1 MALGGMN
8 PGLEQPPPV
17 LLPPRRRRPNSQ
29 WMLTALPA
37 FPLLLLVL
45 RLWYLSR
52 QDLQT
57 MLLLVQNVSP
67 LGLVGSLAITL
78 VWVPPVFFLVGRALG
93 ALLLASSIDAGRSW
107 LARAA
112 GRTPGWVILS
122 SFAVAAVTW
131 QLRFLPTL
139 GMLLLMI
146 VALDV
151 RLRYEDY
158 PRLVRLACVAVPL
171 ACAVLGLLLFGP
183 AAWQALNSGEPQT
196 AFLLAAPVLALPF
209 LTGPVPAFA
218 SRVVTHWVAMVGLGV
233 GPIVVAAIF
242 VQAPVLP
249 SVALEIRPVAAGVT
263 PTTDADVV
271 GKAAAVEVV
280 RGQVITVDDRST
292 TLLEADGDVLFVP
305 NGAVVSQVLCPDPAK
320 PPYSAIKVH
329 GWRVERAMLSWLA
342 PSRSQTAA
350 VDLRCQGRP
359 VTR

>member
-1 MALGGMN
+1 MGGLSAGIN
-8 PGLEQPPPV
+8 QPPPV
-17 LLPPRRRRPNSQ
+17 LLPPRRRRGESQ

-67 LGLVGSLAITL
+67 IGLIGSLLITL

-139 GMLLLMI
+139 GMLLLVI

-158 PRLVRLACVAVPL
+158 PRLVRLACVAVPM
-171 ACAVLGLLLFGP
+171 ACTVLGLLLFGP
-183 AAWQALNSGEPQT
+183 SAWQALHSGEPST

-218 SRVVTHWVAMVGLGV
+218 SRAVTHWVAMAGLVV

-249 SVALEIRPVAAGVT
+249 AVALEIRPAVAGLT
-263 PTTDADVV
+263 PNASSDAV
-271 GKAAAVEVV
+271 GKAASVEVV

-292 TLLEADGDVLFVP
+292 TLLESNGDVLFVP
-305 NGAVVSQVLCPDPAK
+305 NGAVVSQVLCPDPIK
-320 PPYSAIKVH
+320 PPYSVIKVH

-342 PSRSQTAA
+342 PSRSQTAQL
-350 VDLRCQGRP
+350 DQRCLGRP
-359 VTR
+359 LAR